1 MSLHHEVL
9 EHLTSD
15 ANNPMTSAQL
25 YAVCKG
31 ANASADISTALSQLF
46 KKGEINRKVSPSGS
60 GGLYLYWKDA
70 EQKANAAT
78 EVHAPV
84 TLEVRNVVVE
94 ETFADKY
101 VHSPGSIIAGV
112 VDNLMKAIEPTEES
126 HEIAAPGNHREPPT
140 INLKA
145 QIILPAMPNTLVVA
159 GLKPATLD
167 DAYASG
173 GNFVIDVGT
182 LDEMA
187 IEQIIQRWGVEF
199 KAHARK
205 CKTKFLGE
213 NGIVKVR

>member
-9 EHLTSD
+9 EQLTSD

-46 KKGEINRKVSPSGS
+46 RQGKIKRKVSPEGS

-70 EQKANAAT
+70 EQKPNAVT
-78 EVHAPV
+78 EVQTPATHE
-84 TLEVRNVVVE
+84 EVKVAE

-101 VHSPGSIIAGV
+101 THSPGSIIAGV

-173 GNFVIDVGT
+173 GNFVVDVGT

-199 KAHARK
+199 KAHAKELRK
-205 CKTKFLGE
+205 MLIKD
-213 NGIVKVR
+213 

>member
-9 EHLTSD
+9 EHLTTD

-31 ANASADISTALSQLF
+31 ASASADISTALSQLF
-46 KKGEINRKVSPSGS
+46 RQGKIKRKVSPEGS

-70 EQKANAAT
+70 EQEINAVT
-78 EVHAPV
+78 EVQTHV
-84 TLEVRNVVVE
+84 TPEDVKVIE

-101 VHSPGSIIAGV
+101 THSPGSIIAGV
-112 VDNLMKAIEPTEES
+112 VDNLMKVIEPTEAS
-126 HEIAAPGNHREPPT
+126 HEIAAPGNHSEPPT

-199 KAHARK
+199 RQHAQIMR
-205 CKTKFLGE
+205 TRHSARSG
-213 NGIVKVR
+213 RSAS